1 MGNSMPL
8 PPGQALDKYVHK
20 GSIVKSSFLPSYEDI
35 IAVAPSQS
43 SEVFKGSL
51 LSQEQA
57 RQVDPL
63 LKGLTECLP

>member
-8 PPGQALDKYVHK
+8 PPGQAPDKCVHK

-35 IAVAPSQS
+35 IAVAPSHI
-43 SEVFKGSL
+43 SEVLKGSL

-57 RQVDPL
+57 RKVDL
-63 LKGLTECLP
+63 LSKGLTECLP